1 MISDLQGERLI
12 DRLPGQTAVADE
24 FAVMGLDDPE
34 PMTVFCIVAKVPA
47 DPLGGFPAVL
57 GARVVL
63 HDQGIAEE
71 VRHIVEIIH

>member
-1 MISDLQGERLI
+1 
-12 DRLPGQTAVADE
+12 
-24 FAVMGLDDPE
+24 MGLDDPE